1 MKTMT
6 SMLVAVALAL
16 PLCACAHAGP
26 SDAQVNQ
33 AFANYGWARVGLS
46 EAAKDKVHVQDCTA
60 NAQDSAVYVCHV
72 TVEGFAGSKA
82 SIPFKKNA
90 DGSWA
95 VNL

>member
-1 MKTMT
+1 MKNMV
-6 SMLVAVALAL
+6 SAFALSIVALSIS
-16 PLCACAHAGP
+16 ACSHAGP

-60 NAQDSAVYVCHV
+60 NAQDSSIYVCHI
-72 TVEGFAGSKA
+72 TVEGMAGSKA

>member
-1 MKTMT
+1 MKTMMSLLAT
-6 SMLVAVALAL
+6 LAFAL
-16 PLCACAHAGP
+16 PLTACGHAGP

-33 AFANYGWARVGLS
+33 AFATYGWARVGLS

-60 NAQDSAVYVCHV
+60 NAQDSSIYVCHI
-72 TVEGFAGSKA
+72 TVEGMAGSKA

-90 DGSWA
+90 DGSWV

>member
-6 SMLVAVALAL
+6 SMLAASLLAL
-16 PLCACAHAGP
+16 SLSACAHAGP

-33 AFANYGWARVGLS
+33 AFATYGWARVGLS

-60 NAQDSAVYVCHV
+60 NTQDISIYVCHV
-72 TVEGFAGSKA
+72 TVKGMAGSNA

>member
-6 SMLVAVALAL
+6 SMLAASILAL
-16 PLCACAHAGP
+16 SLSACAHAGP

-33 AFANYGWARVGLS
+33 AFQSYGWARVGLS

-60 NAQDSAVYVCHV
+60 DSHDSTVYICHI
-72 TVEGFAGSKA
+72 TVERMAGSKA
-82 SIPFKKNA
+82 SIPFKKTG

>member
-6 SMLVAVALAL
+6 SMLVASILAL
-16 PLCACAHAGP
+16 SLSACAHAGP

-33 AFANYGWARVGLS
+33 AFATYGWARVGLS
-46 EAAKDKVHVQDCTA
+46 EAARDKVHVQDCTA
-60 NAQDSAVYVCHV
+60 NAQDSSIYVCHI
-72 TVEGFAGSKA
+72 TVEGMAGSKA
-82 SIPFKKNA
+82 SIPFKKTG